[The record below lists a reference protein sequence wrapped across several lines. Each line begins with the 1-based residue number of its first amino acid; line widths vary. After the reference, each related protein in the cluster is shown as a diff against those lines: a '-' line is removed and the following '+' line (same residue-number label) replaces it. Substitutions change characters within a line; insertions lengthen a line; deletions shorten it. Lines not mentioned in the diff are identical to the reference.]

1 MHKKL
6 STKVVFKNHF
16 KKVFV
21 TNFGLSLDKIAG
33 GGIIEVSLIAREK
46 FSTKLF
52 HKKGEKCNRNSKGD
66 KK

>member
-1 MHKKL
+1 MLFKK
-6 STKVVFKNHF
+6 HF

-21 TNFGLSLDKIAG
+21 TNFAKPLDKLR

-52 HKKGEKCNRNSKGD
+52 HKRRKYEKRKWCFGRSD
-66 KK
+66 K